1 MLLAVDTS
9 TPQIGLA
16 LYDGA
21 QVLAESLWT
30 TKTRHT
36 VELAPAVAEMLAHT
50 GAKMDE
56 VRAIGVAIGP
66 GSFTSLRN

>member
-16 LYDGA
+16 LFDGA

-30 TKTRHT
+30 SKARHT
-36 VELAPAVAEMLAHT
+36 VELAPAVAEMLTHA
-50 GAKMDE
+50 GIRIEQIKAL
-56 VRAIGVAIGP
+56 GVAI
-66 GSFTSLRN
+66 

>member
-21 QVLAESLWT
+21 QVLAETLFTS
-30 TKTRHT
+30 KARHT
-36 VELAPAVAEMLAHT
+36 VELAPAVADMIFERISQIHREDGLSVLLV
-50 GAKMDE
+50 E
-56 VRAIGVAIGP
+56 QYWIGTA
-66 GSFTSLRN
+66 